1 MTHPAL
7 MPGSVAVITG
17 GAAGI
22 GLAAAKRLAGLGLR
36 VAIADLGAD
45 RLDSA
50 AAAIA
55 ASSQGGADDVM
66 TLETDVSRAGDLRRL
81 EAAVREGSAP
91 PTC

>member
-7 MPGSVAVITG
+7 TPGSVAVVTG

-22 GLAAAKRLAGLGLR
+22 GLAAAKRFAGLGLR

-45 RLDSA
+45 RLARA
-50 AAAIA
+50 AEEIA
-55 ASSQGGADDVM
+55 ALSPGGADDVM
-66 TLETDVSRAGDLRRL
+66 ALETDVSRVDDVRRL
-81 EAAVREGSAP
+81 EAAVRQRSGA